1 MQKEEPQVG
10 GSVRCLC
17 RAEEK
22 KKLDRKV
29 RGVNFSWR
37 NAEYKML
44 CGTGKQREREKK
56 IGRERECE

>member
-1 MQKEEPQVG
+1 MQKEEPQVE
-10 GSVRCLC
+10 GSVRCLY

-37 NAEYKML
+37 NADYKML
-44 CGTGKQREREKK
+44 LAQGSRDREKK
-56 IGRERECE
+56 IGRERESE